1 MGDRRPGARINVSGF
16 LSEHAT
22 ALAKNSKQAVNSA
35 IYGEYHR
42 FDLEKLLRFP
52 YDQLQMADRHNLMIK
67 HRDLMK
73 KIGLPLA
80 ISILAISC
88 TNGENAQ
95 ANGGATTEAQALAD
109 ISPVD
114 RKPFE
119 TTAIASFD
127 EPWAMTFLPDGRML
141 VSEKAGKLQLVDAKG
156 QKTEISGVPEVD
168 YGGQGGFGD
177 IVLAPD
183 FATSNMVYL
192 SWVEAGE
199 KDTRGAV
206 VGRARLE
213 LKGQKPALKNLET
226 IWTQNPKV
234 AGRGHFSH
242 RIAFSPD
249 GEYLFIGSGE
259 RQKFDPAQ
267 DMTMNL
273 GKIVRLYPDGTVPK
287 DNPFI
292 DKDGA
297 LPEIWSLG
305 HRNILGLAFDSKG
318 RLWNQEMGPRD
329 GDELN
334 LVQRGANYGYPIV
347 SEGNHYD
354 GKKIPNHDTRPEFE
368 APKVAWVP
376 TIAPSGLI
384 FYSGDLF
391 PAWKGSAFVGGLA
404 SQALIRVS
412 FDGDSAKEAG
422 RFLMGNRIRE
432 VEQGPDGAIYVLEDG
447 ENGRMLRLTPTK

>member
-1 MGDRRPGARINVSGF
+1 MM
-16 LSEHAT
+16 EH
-22 ALAKNSKQAVNSA
+22 
-35 IYGEYHR
+35 G
-42 FDLEKLLRFP
+42 
-52 YDQLQMADRHNLMIK
+52 NLMKNIGISLSVAI
-67 HRDLMK
+67 LMV
-73 KIGLPLA
+73 A
-80 ISILAISC
+80 C
-88 TNGENAQ
+88 TNGDDAQ
-95 ANGGATTEAQALAD
+95 ATGGASEDMQALND
-109 ISPVD
+109 ISPID

-119 TTAIASFD
+119 TAVIASFD

-168 YGGQGGFGD
+168 YGGQGGLGD

-192 SWVEAGE
+192 SWVEAGDN
-199 KDTRGAV
+199 DTRGAV
-206 VGRARLE
+206 VGRAKLV
-213 LKGQKPALKNLET
+213 LAGQKPALKNLET
-226 IWTQNPKV
+226 IWKQNPKV
-234 AGRGHFSH
+234 EGRGHFSH

-267 DMTMNL
+267 DMAANL
-273 GKIVRLYPDGTVPK
+273 GKIVRLYPDGTIPK
-287 DNPFI
+287 DNPFV

-318 RLWNQEMGPRD
+318 RLWNQEMGPKA

-347 SEGNHYD
+347 SEGDHYD
-354 GKKIPNHDTRPEFE
+354 GKKIPNHDTHPEFV

-376 TIAPSGLI
+376 TIAPGGLI

-391 PAWKGSAFVGGLA
+391 PGWQGSAFIGGLA

-412 FDGDSAKEAG
+412 FDGSSAKEAE
-422 RFLMGNRIRE
+422 RFLMGARIRE

-447 ENGRMLRLTPTK
+447 EGGRMLKLTPAG

>member
-1 MGDRRPGARINVSGF
+1 M
-16 LSEHAT
+16 
-22 ALAKNSKQAVNSA
+22 KN
-35 IYGEYHR
+35 
-42 FDLEKLLRFP
+42 
-52 YDQLQMADRHNLMIK
+52 
-67 HRDLMK
+67 
-73 KIGLPLA
+73 IGLSLSVA
-80 ISILAISC
+80 ILTVGC
-88 TNGENAQ
+88 TNGEETQTTA
-95 ANGGATTEAQALAD
+95 GASKEAQTLTD

-141 VSEKAGKLQLVDAKG
+141 VSEKAGKLQLVGAQG
-156 QKTEISGVPEVD
+156 QKTEISGVPKVD

-192 SWVEAGE
+192 SWVEAGD
-199 KDTRGAV
+199 KGTRGAV

-213 LKGQKPALKNLET
+213 LKGEKPALKNLKT

-234 AGRGHFSH
+234 TGKGHYSH
-242 RIAFSPD
+242 RIVFSPD
-249 GEYLFIGSGE
+249 GQYLFIGSGE

-267 DMTMNL
+267 DMAANL

-292 DKDGA
+292 DQEGA

-305 HRNILGLAFDSKG
+305 HRNILGLAFDSEG

-334 LVQRGANYGYPIV
+334 LVLRGANYGYPIV
-347 SEGNHYD
+347 SEGDHYD
-354 GKKIPNHDTRPEFE
+354 GKEIPDHDTRPEFE

-391 PAWKGSAFVGGLA
+391 PAWQGSAFVGGLA
-404 SQALIRVS
+404 SQALIRIS
-412 FDGDSAKEAG
+412 FDGDSAKEAE

-432 VEQGPDGAIYVLEDG
+432 VEQGPDGAIYILEDG
-447 ENGRMLRLTPTK
+447 EGGRMLRLTPAK

>member
-1 MGDRRPGARINVSGF
+1 MLEYGKLMRNTG
-16 LSEHAT
+16 LS
-22 ALAKNSKQAVNSA
+22 LSIA
-35 IYGEYHR
+35 I
-42 FDLEKLLRFP
+42 LV
-52 YDQLQMADRHNLMIK
+52 A
-67 HRDLMK
+67 
-73 KIGLPLA
+73 A
-80 ISILAISC
+80 C

-95 ANGGATTEAQALAD
+95 ATSGASEESQELSD

-119 TTAIASFD
+119 TTEIASFD

-141 VSEKAGKLQLVDAKG
+141 VSEKAGKLQLVGKNG
-156 QKTEISGVPEVD
+156 QKTEISGVPKVD

-183 FATSNMVYL
+183 FATSKIVYL
-192 SWVEAGE
+192 SWIEAGD
-199 KDTRGAV
+199 KDNRGAV
-206 VGRARLE
+206 VGRARLD
-213 LKGQKPALKNLET
+213 LAGQKPSLKNLKT
-226 IWTQNPKV
+226 IWTQKPKV
-234 AGRGHFSH
+234 TGSGHYSH

-249 GEYLFIGSGE
+249 GQYLFIGSGE

-267 DMTMNL
+267 DMASNL

-287 DNPFI
+287 DNPFV
-292 DKDGA
+292 DTEGA
-297 LPEIWSLG
+297 LSEIWSLG
-305 HRNILGLAFDSKG
+305 HRNILGLAFDHEG

-347 SEGNHYD
+347 SEGDHYD
-354 GKKIPNHDTRPEFE
+354 GKKIPDHSTRPEFE

-404 SQALIRVS
+404 SQALIRIS
-412 FDGDSAKEAG
+412 FNDSGAKEAE
-422 RFLMGNRIRE
+422 RFLLGNRIRE
-432 VEQGPDGAIYVLEDG
+432 VEQGPDGAIYILEDG
-447 ENGRMLRLTPTK
+447 ENGRMLKLTPTK

>member
-1 MGDRRPGARINVSGF
+1 M
-16 LSEHAT
+16 
-22 ALAKNSKQAVNSA
+22 KN
-35 IYGEYHR
+35 
-42 FDLEKLLRFP
+42 
-52 YDQLQMADRHNLMIK
+52 
-67 HRDLMK
+67 
-73 KIGLPLA
+73 IGLSLSV
-80 ISILAISC
+80 SILMVAC
-88 TNGENAQ
+88 TNGENAPTT
-95 ANGGATTEAQALAD
+95 GGASEDTQALSD
-109 ISPVD
+109 ISPID

-119 TTAIASFD
+119 TAEIASFD

-141 VSEKAGKLQLVDAKG
+141 VSEKAGKLLLVDAKG
-156 QKTEISGVPEVD
+156 QKTDISGVPEVD

-199 KDTRGAV
+199 KNTRGAV

-213 LKGQKPALKNLET
+213 LKGQKPALKNLKT

-234 AGRGHFSH
+234 TGKGHYSH

-249 GEYLFIGSGE
+249 GQYLFIGSGE

-267 DMTMNL
+267 DMAANL

-287 DNPFI
+287 DNPFV
-292 DKDGA
+292 DREGA

-305 HRNILGLAFDSKG
+305 HRNILGLAFDSTG

-347 SEGNHYD
+347 SEGDHYD
-354 GKKIPNHDTRPEFE
+354 GKKIPSHDTHPEFE

-391 PAWKGSAFVGGLA
+391 PAWQGSAFVGGLA
-404 SQALIRVS
+404 SQALIRIS
-412 FDGDSAKEAG
+412 FDDDSAKEAE

-432 VEQGPDGAIYVLEDG
+432 VEQGPDGAIYILEDG
-447 ENGRMLRLTPTK
+447 EGGRLLKLTPAK

>member
-1 MGDRRPGARINVSGF
+1 M
-16 LSEHAT
+16 
-22 ALAKNSKQAVNSA
+22 KN
-35 IYGEYHR
+35 
-42 FDLEKLLRFP
+42 
-52 YDQLQMADRHNLMIK
+52 
-67 HRDLMK
+67 
-73 KIGLPLA
+73 IGLSLSGA
-80 ISILAISC
+80 ILLVACS
-88 TNGENAQ
+88 NGDDAQ
-95 ANGGATTEAQALAD
+95 ANGNASAEKQALSD

-127 EPWAMTFLPDGRML
+127 EPWAMTFLPDGRIL
-141 VSEKAGKLQLVDAKG
+141 VSEKAGTLQLVDGKG
-156 QKTEISGVPEVD
+156 QKTDIAGVPEVD

-183 FATSNMVYL
+183 FATSNIVYL
-192 SWVEAGE
+192 SWIEAGE
-199 KDTRGAV
+199 QDTRGAV

-213 LKGQKPALKNLET
+213 LKGQKPALKNLQT
-226 IWTQNPKV
+226 IWKQDPKV
-234 AGRGHFSH
+234 EGRGHYSH

-267 DMTMNL
+267 DMAANL
-273 GKIVRLYPDGTVPK
+273 GKVIRLYPDGSVPK
-287 DNPFI
+287 DNPFV
-292 DKDGA
+292 DREGA

-305 HRNILGLAFDSKG
+305 HRNILGLAFDGEG
-318 RLWNQEMGPRD
+318 RLWNQEMGPKD

-391 PAWKGSAFVGGLA
+391 PAWKGSAFIGGLA

-412 FDGDSAKEAG
+412 FDGDSAKEAE

-447 ENGRMLRLTPTK
+447 EGGKLLKLTPTK

>member
-1 MGDRRPGARINVSGF
+1 M
-16 LSEHAT
+16 
-22 ALAKNSKQAVNSA
+22 KN
-35 IYGEYHR
+35 
-42 FDLEKLLRFP
+42 
-52 YDQLQMADRHNLMIK
+52 
-67 HRDLMK
+67 
-73 KIGLPLA
+73 IGLSLSV
-80 ISILAISC
+80 SILMVAC
-88 TNGENAQ
+88 TNGENAPTT
-95 ANGGATTEAQALAD
+95 GGASEDTQALSD
-109 ISPVD
+109 ISPID

-119 TTAIASFD
+119 TAEIASFD

-141 VSEKAGKLQLVDAKG
+141 VSEKAGKLLLVDAKG
-156 QKTEISGVPEVD
+156 QKTDISGVPEVD

-199 KDTRGAV
+199 KNTRGAV

-213 LKGQKPALKNLET
+213 LKGQKPALKNLKT

-234 AGRGHFSH
+234 TGKGHYSH

-249 GEYLFIGSGE
+249 GQYLFIGSGE

-267 DMTMNL
+267 DMAANL

-287 DNPFI
+287 DNPFV
-292 DKDGA
+292 DREGA

-305 HRNILGLAFDSKG
+305 HRNILGLAFDSTG

-347 SEGNHYD
+347 SEGDHYD
-354 GKKIPNHDTRPEFE
+354 GKKIPSHDTHPEFE

-391 PAWKGSAFVGGLA
+391 PAWQGSAFVGGLA
-404 SQALIRVS
+404 SQALIRIS
-412 FDGDSAKEAG
+412 FDDDSAKEAE

-432 VEQGPDGAIYVLEDG
+432 VEQGPDGAIYILEDG
-447 ENGRMLRLTPTK
+447 EGGRMLKLTPAK

>member
-1 MGDRRPGARINVSGF
+1 M
-16 LSEHAT
+16 
-22 ALAKNSKQAVNSA
+22 KN
-35 IYGEYHR
+35 
-42 FDLEKLLRFP
+42 
-52 YDQLQMADRHNLMIK
+52 
-67 HRDLMK
+67 
-73 KIGLPLA
+73 IGLSLSV
-80 ISILAISC
+80 SILMVAC
-88 TNGENAQ
+88 TNGENAPTT
-95 ANGGATTEAQALAD
+95 GGASEDTQALSD
-109 ISPVD
+109 ISPID

-119 TTAIASFD
+119 TAEIAGFD

-141 VSEKAGKLQLVDAKG
+141 VSEKAGKLLLVDAKG
-156 QKTEISGVPEVD
+156 QKTDISGVPEVD

-199 KDTRGAV
+199 KNTRGAV

-213 LKGQKPALKNLET
+213 LKGQKPALKNLKT

-234 AGRGHFSH
+234 TGKGHYSH

-249 GEYLFIGSGE
+249 GQYLFIGSGE

-267 DMTMNL
+267 DMAANL

-287 DNPFI
+287 DNPFV
-292 DKDGA
+292 DREGA

-305 HRNILGLAFDSKG
+305 HRNILGLAFDSTG

-347 SEGNHYD
+347 SEGDHYD
-354 GKKIPNHDTRPEFE
+354 GKKIPSHDTHPEFE

-391 PAWKGSAFVGGLA
+391 PAWQGSAFVGGLA
-404 SQALIRVS
+404 SQALIRIS
-412 FDGDSAKEAG
+412 FDDDSAKEAE

-432 VEQGPDGAIYVLEDG
+432 VEQGPDGAIYILEDG
-447 ENGRMLRLTPTK
+447 EGGRMLKLTPAK